1 MMSRVLRWTVAVF
14 LASLPPT
21 GLAAEPGLI
30 TMPSKYSVEVTI
42 QRFEAA
48 ITAKSDQGWMVFTE
62 LDHAAAA
69 EKNGLKLPARTVI
82 VFGNPRSGTP
92 SMQKSPTLAID
103 VPLKALVWQ
112 DDQGKVWLTFNSGA
126 YLQDYVYPRHGLPSN
141 PAAARA
147 FKEPPSAN
155 KIVLLWAQV
164 PPRGKRPTFANTSG
178 APSGT
183 FIFVRDPSAK
193 KAIH

>member
-1 MMSRVLRWTVAVF
+1 MISRVLRWTVAVF
-14 LASLPPT
+14 LAPLPPT
-21 GLAAEPGLI
+21 GLAAESGLI

-48 ITAKSDQGWMVFTE
+48 IRAKSDQGWMVFTE

-82 VFGNPRSGTP
+82 VFGNPRGGTP

-103 VPLKALVWQ
+103 VPPKALVWQ

-126 YLQDYVYPRHGLPSN
+126 YLQDYVYPRHELPSN
-141 PAAARA
+141 PAAAKA
-147 FKEPPSAN
+147 FDE
-155 KIVLLWAQV
+155 
-164 PPRGKRPTFANTSG
+164 
-178 APSGT
+178 
-183 FIFVRDPSAK
+183 FVKDA
-193 KAIH
+193 AEQATE

>member
-48 ITAKSDQGWMVFTE
+48 IRAKSDQGWMVFTE

-82 VFGNPRSGTP
+82 FFGNPRGGTP

-126 YLQDYVYPRHGLPSN
+126 YLQGYVYPRHGLPSN
-141 PAAARA
+141 PAAATA
-147 FKEPPSAN
+147 FDEFLK
-155 KIVLLWAQV
+155 QV
-164 PPRGKRPTFANTSG
+164 AEQATE
-178 APSGT
+178 
-183 FIFVRDPSAK
+183 
-193 KAIH
+193 